1 MGVRILGI
9 AGSLREGS
17 FNGRLL
23 TAASYELPRGMEL
36 RRWGGLGLVPPFDED
51 AEDGPEPGGVA
62 ELRRAIAEASGLLI
76 ATPEYNGS
84 IPGQLKNALDWASRP
99 YGEGVLTG
107 KPVAVVGASN
117 GVHGAAWAQEELRKV
132 LKIAGAEV
140 LDGTLPVARVA
151 RQLDED
157 DRLLDHDLR
166 RTMRAHLHNLRDQ
179 IRLRAYA

>member
-23 TAASYELPRGMEL
+23 TAASYELPRGMEIH
-36 RRWGGLGLVPPFDED
+36 RWGGLSLVPPFDED
-51 AEDGPEPGGVA
+51 AETGPEPGGVA
-62 ELRRAIAEASGLLI
+62 ELRRAIADAEGLLI

-107 KPVAVVGASN
+107 KPAAVIGASN
-117 GVHGAAWAQEELRKV
+117 GVHGAAWAQDELRKV
-132 LKIAGAEV
+132 LKLAGAEV
-140 LDGTLPVARVA
+140 LDATLPVGRVA

-157 DRLLDHDLR
+157 DRLLDHELR
-166 RTMRAHLHNLRDQ
+166 RGMSSLLHGLRDR
-179 IRLRAYA
+179 IRLGAFA